1 MNTAEL
7 ARATFVIDRQTAA
20 QLAYVSGLMGVSR
33 SELVRDVL
41 REPIELM
48 AKWARTAE
56 LARTSDGKIAASSAA
71 VIGEE
76 IQQDLVAFIERK
88 AGELRSDD

>member
-1 MNTAEL
+1 MNTADL

-20 QLAYVSGLMGVSR
+20 QLAYVSGAMGVSR

-41 REPIELM
+41 RESIELM
-48 AKWARTAE
+48 AKWVETAQ
-56 LARTSDGKIAASSAA
+56 LARDSSGRIAESSAA

-88 AGELRSDD
+88 TQELQSDD